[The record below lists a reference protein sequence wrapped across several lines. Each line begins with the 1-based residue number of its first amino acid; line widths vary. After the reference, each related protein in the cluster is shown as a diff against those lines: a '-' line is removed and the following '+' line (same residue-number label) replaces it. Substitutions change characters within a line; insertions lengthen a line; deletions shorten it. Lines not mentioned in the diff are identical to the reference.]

1 MARGN
6 VNASDSG
13 KSYHEARRARGASR
27 FLGDGGLMA
36 SVDRACT
43 RFLRSRG
50 EEMTSYRDQI
60 SAEAKEGL
68 ARKRRHADVPGKIES
83 IAEDLEKGWQA

>member
-6 VNASDSG
+6 VKTPDIG
-13 KSYHEARRARGASR
+13 LSYYDARRQRGAAR

-43 RFLRSRG
+43 RFLLSRG
-50 EEMTSYRDQI
+50 ERMDSYREQI
-60 SAEAKEGL
+60 RAEAQEGL
-68 ARKRRHADVPGKIES
+68 ARKRRVAAEPEKIER
-83 IAEDLEKGWQA
+83 IARDLEGSWES